1 MIELIQKETITTET
15 SVDFKDARI
24 VRIYQ
29 TNNDIYVVFEEEVE
43 DQSLLNRWTLLLTKD
58 QLNAVS
64 REINARPLSSEQ
76 LKAIHAKKK
85 KEEEQKLPD
94 LTVLP
99 PEKAEPI
106 NWKDPEI
113 ERSMRKCSSRAS
125 DPDKATSI
133 LQMVFRWHSKNDYSK
148 WHDKNHN
155 LGHLLKKVIPNQFG
169 LHFSVARRIY
179 LAQTYPDVTRAYV
192 NNWKKLI
199 VKLDS
204 EGRHNAVPEY
214 IRKHYGPYK
223 K

>member
-85 KEEEQKLPD
+85 KEEEQK
-94 LTVLP
+94 
-99 PEKAEPI
+99 
-106 NWKDPEI
+106 
-113 ERSMRKCSSRAS
+113 
-125 DPDKATSI
+125 
-133 LQMVFRWHSKNDYSK
+133 
-148 WHDKNHN
+148 
-155 LGHLLKKVIPNQFG
+155 
-169 LHFSVARRIY
+169 
-179 LAQTYPDVTRAYV
+179 
-192 NNWKKLI
+192 
-199 VKLDS
+199 
-204 EGRHNAVPEY
+204 
-214 IRKHYGPYK
+214 
-223 K
+223 